1 MAEADPKKPKPPSG
15 GGSGSDKSEGGPY
28 YAWNTFPVEW
38 DETTGLVTEKI
49 MPGEPITQS
58 DLDVSDEEWESLIE
72 TGAVS
77 EDEYPDLPPQVSPA
91 EYQAQQDIHEA
102 MVSVVE
108 MHEAAMEDT
117 LNPDDEEEVTPVATS
132 GTGADKPPEKPG
144 AATASKS

>member
-1 MAEADPKKPKPPSG
+1 MAETKKPETKSG
-15 GGSGSDKSEGGPY
+15 DGPY
-28 YAWNTFPVEW
+28 YAWNTFAVEW

-77 EDEYPDLPPQVSPA
+77 EDEYPDLPPSISPA
-91 EYQAQQDIHEA
+91 EYEAEMATHEA

-108 MHEAAMEDT
+108 VHQEAMDAALASDVPAPHAVDSNVGGEPFVD
-117 LNPDDEEEVTPVATS
+117 P
-132 GTGADKPPEKPG
+132 ADVQPEK
-144 AATASKS
+144 AATPPSKAASTTSKS